1 MLRLDSLA
9 SGRPVVH
16 CRFCHLCSTC
26 VEGGKWLG
34 ERPVRLRD
42 DETSQTALEVSGN
55 GDRWRSQQGWQEW
68 GSCQVGGPGN
78 VWNRGHAG
86 ESQVVGTKTD
96 EGAGIPVLGFLGVKS
111 KVDPWPT
118 DRQSP

>member
-1 MLRLDSLA
+1 MARRTA
-9 SGRPVVH
+9 CP
-16 CRFCHLCSTC
+16 
-26 VEGGKWLG
+26 
-34 ERPVRLRD
+34 
-42 DETSQTALEVSGN
+42 TALEVSGN

-86 ESQVVGTKTD
+86 ESKVLRTKTD

-118 DRQSP
+118 DRQSLVFLALSGISFSVFPFTLVCFG